1 MKKPFV
7 YLHYRNTRYGNSH
20 YDKKTVGMRFFDRET
35 EFDKLREIEDLSR
48 EVAQFTI
55 ITGRRRIGKTEMV
68 KKFYEH
74 KPMLYF
80 FVARKAEADL
90 CDIFIDEIR
99 TKLNIPMMEAGGT
112 SFATVF
118 KFIMELSL
126 TRHITLFIDEFQDFY
141 RVNPSIYSDMQNIWD
156 SYKNRAHINLI
167 VAGSVNTLMN
177 KIFKDKKQPLFG
189 RQTDTIHVRPF
200 KPSVLK
206 AIMFEYCPG
215 YKKSDL
221 LALYTLTGGVAKY
234 VELFIDKKKFTEK
247 RMLDMFFEQDS
258 YFLSEGKN
266 MLVDEFG
273 KDYGIYFSILTLIAQ
288 GRNTRSELENALNI
302 KELSGYLKNLSEEY
316 GLISKM
322 QPIYEKSSN
331 KNVHYTI
338 NDQFLK
344 FWFRFVYKYTH
355 IIEAGGNERLKAL
368 VERDFT
374 TVSGKSLESYF
385 HEVLKESGKYTRLG
399 YWHDR
404 KGENEIDIIAEDEI
418 DDKIEFIEVKRQAKN
433 FDENILKAK
442 SELFLKAVGT
452 FNGYE
457 IIYRGLSI
465 EDM

>member
-1 MKKPFV
+1 
-7 YLHYRNTRYGNSH
+7 
-20 YDKKTVGMRFFDRET
+20 MRFFDRET
-35 EFDKLREIEDLSR
+35 EFEKLREIEDLSH

-68 KKFYEH
+68 KKFYENRT
-74 KPMLYF
+74 MLYF

-90 CDIFIDEIR
+90 CDIFIEEIR
-99 TKLNIPMMEAGGT
+99 TKLHIPIMDSKGM
-112 SFATVF
+112 SFATIF
-118 KFIMELSL
+118 KFIMELSQNQ
-126 TRHITLFIDEFQDFY
+126 HITLFIDEFQDFY
-141 RVNPSIYSDMQNIWD
+141 RVNPSIYSDMQNNWD
-156 SYKNRAHINLI
+156 NYKNKAHINLI

-177 KIFKDKKQPLFG
+177 KIFKNKKEPLFG
-189 RQTDTIHVRPF
+189 RQTSTMHIRPF

-206 AIMFEYCPG
+206 EIMAEYYPN

-221 LALYTLTGGVAKY
+221 LAIYTLTGGVAKY
-234 VELFIDKKKFTEK
+234 VELLIDRKKFTEK
-247 RMLDMFFEQDS
+247 KMLDMFFERDS
-258 YFLSEGKN
+258 YFLPEGKN

-288 GRNTRSELENALNI
+288 GRNTRSELEQTLNI

-322 QPIYEKSSN
+322 QPIYEKSTN

-338 NDQFLK
+338 DDQFLK

-355 IIEAGGNERLKAL
+355 IIEAGGNEKLRTIA
-368 VERDFT
+368 ERDFT
-374 TVSGKSLESYF
+374 TVSGKSLEHYF
-385 HEVLKESGKYTRLG
+385 NEVLKETGNYTRLG

-404 KGENEIDIIAEDEI
+404 KGENEIDIIAEDEV
-418 DDKIEFIEVKRQAKN
+418 DNKIEFIEVKRQAKN
-433 FDENILKAK
+433 FDEEILRGKVE
-442 SELFLKAVGT
+442 SFMNTVGS

>member
-1 MKKPFV
+1 
-7 YLHYRNTRYGNSH
+7 
-20 YDKKTVGMRFFDRET
+20 MRFFDRET
-35 EFDKLREIEDLSR
+35 EFNKLSEIETLSH

-68 KKFYEH
+68 KKFYENRT
-74 KPMLYF
+74 MLYF

-99 TKLNIPMMEAGGT
+99 TKLNVPMIEGKGT
-112 SFATVF
+112 SFASIF
-118 KFIMELSL
+118 KFIMELSQ
-126 TRHITLFIDEFQDFY
+126 TQHINLFIDEFQDFY

-156 SYKNRAHINLI
+156 SYKNKARINLI

-189 RQTDTIHVRPF
+189 RQTDTMHIRPF
-200 KPSVLK
+200 RPSVLK
-206 AIMFEYCPG
+206 EIMSEYCPS

-234 VELFIDKKKFTEK
+234 VELFIDRKKFTEEK
-247 RMLDMFFEQDS
+247 MLDMFFEQDS

-316 GLISKM
+316 GLISKL
-322 QPIYEKSSN
+322 QPIYEKSAN
-331 KNVHYTI
+331 KNVHYAI
-338 NDQFLK
+338 NDQFLR

-355 IIEAGGNERLKAL
+355 IIEAGGNERLKTIA
-368 VERDFT
+368 ERDFT

-385 HEVLKESGKYTRLG
+385 HEMLKETGLYTRLG

-404 KGENEIDIIAEDEI
+404 KGENEIDIIAEDEV
-418 DDKIEFIEVKRQAKN
+418 DYKIEFIEVKRQEKN
-433 FDENILKAK
+433 FDKEVLEAKAESFMK
-442 SELFLKAVGT
+442 TVGA
-452 FNGYE
+452 FKGYE
-457 IIYRGLSI
+457 LIYRGLSI

>member
-1 MKKPFV
+1 
-7 YLHYRNTRYGNSH
+7 
-20 YDKKTVGMRFFDRET
+20 MRFFDRET
-35 EFDKLREIEDLSR
+35 EFEKLREIEDLSH

-68 KKFYEH
+68 KKFYENRT
-74 KPMLYF
+74 MLYF

-90 CDIFIDEIR
+90 CDIFIEEIR
-99 TKLNIPMMEAGGT
+99 TKLHIPIMDSKGM
-112 SFATVF
+112 SFATIF
-118 KFIMELSL
+118 KFIMELSQNQ
-126 TRHITLFIDEFQDFY
+126 HITLFIDEFQDFY

-156 SYKNRAHINLI
+156 NYKNKAHINLI

-177 KIFKDKKQPLFG
+177 KIFKNKKEPLFG
-189 RQTDTIHVRPF
+189 RQTSTMHIRPF

-206 AIMFEYCPG
+206 EIMAEYYPN

-221 LALYTLTGGVAKY
+221 LAIYTLTGGVAKY
-234 VELFIDKKKFTEK
+234 VELLIDRKKFTEK
-247 RMLDMFFEQDS
+247 KMLDMFFERDS
-258 YFLSEGKN
+258 YFLPEGKN

-288 GRNTRSELENALNI
+288 GRNTRSELEQTLNI

-322 QPIYEKSSN
+322 QPIYEKSTN

-338 NDQFLK
+338 DDQFLK

-355 IIEAGGNERLKAL
+355 IIEAGGNEKLKTIA
-368 VERDFT
+368 ERDFT
-374 TVSGKSLESYF
+374 TISGKSLEHYF
-385 HEVLKESGKYTRLG
+385 NEVLKETGNYTRLG

-404 KGENEIDIIAEDEI
+404 KGENEIDIIAEDEV
-418 DDKIEFIEVKRQAKN
+418 DNKIEFIEVKRQAKN
-433 FDENILKAK
+433 FDEEILRGKVE
-442 SELFLKAVGT
+442 SFMNTVGS

>member
-1 MKKPFV
+1 MNITIK
-7 YLHYRNTRYGNSH
+7 LI
-20 YDKKTVGMRFFDRET
+20 DMRFFDRET
-35 EFDKLREIEDLSR
+35 EFEKLGEIEELSH

-68 KKFYEH
+68 KKFYEN
-74 KPMLYF
+74 KTMLYF

-90 CDIFIDEIR
+90 CDIFIDEVR
-99 TKLNIPMMEAGGT
+99 DKLNVPMMDAKGM
-112 SFATVF
+112 SFAAVF
-118 KFIMELSL
+118 KFIMELSQ
-126 TRHITLFIDEFQDFY
+126 TQHITLFIDEFQDFY

-156 SYKNRAHINLI
+156 SYKNKAHINLI

-177 KIFKDKKQPLFG
+177 KIFKNKKEPLFG
-189 RQTDTIHVRPF
+189 RQTNTIHVRPF
-200 KPSVLK
+200 RPSVMK
-206 AIMFEYCPG
+206 EIMATYCPD

-234 VELFIDKKKFTEK
+234 VELFIDRKKFTERK
-247 RMLDMFFEQDS
+247 MLDMFFERDS
-258 YFLSEGKN
+258 YFLPEGKN

-288 GRNTRSELENALNI
+288 GRNTRSEMETALNI
-302 KELSGYLKNLSEEY
+302 KELSGYLKNLTEEY

-322 QPIYEKSSN
+322 QPIYEKSTN

-338 NDQFLK
+338 DDQFLK

-355 IIEAGGNERLKAL
+355 IIEAGGNERLRTIA
-368 VERDFT
+368 ERDFT
-374 TVSGKSLESYF
+374 TVSGKSLEHYF
-385 HEVLKESGKYTRLG
+385 HEVLKESGRYTRLG
-399 YWHDR
+399 YWHGR
-404 KGENEIDIIAEDEI
+404 KGENEIDIIAEDEV
-418 DDKIEFIEVKRQAKN
+418 DNKMEFIEVKRQSKN
-433 FDENILKAK
+433 FDEEVLTGK
-442 SELFLKAVGT
+442 SESSMKAVGS

>member
-1 MKKPFV
+1 
-7 YLHYRNTRYGNSH
+7 
-20 YDKKTVGMRFFDRET
+20 MRFFDREQ
-35 EFDKLREIEDLSR
+35 EFEKLREIEELSH
-48 EVAQFTI
+48 ETAQFTI

-68 KKFYEH
+68 KRYFGERIV
-74 KPMLYF
+74 LYF

-90 CDIFIDEIR
+90 CDIYIDDMR
-99 TKLNIPMMEAGGT
+99 TKLNIPLLDSKGM
-112 SFATVF
+112 SFAAIF
-118 KFIMELSL
+118 RFIMELSI
-126 TRHITLFIDEFQDFY
+126 TQHINLFIDEFQDFY

-156 SYKNRAHINLI
+156 SYKNKAHINLI
-167 VAGSVNTLMN
+167 VAGSVNILMN

-189 RQTDTIHVRPF
+189 RQTETMHVRPF

-206 AIMFEYCPG
+206 EIMSEYCPS

-234 VELFIDKKKFTEK
+234 VELFIDRKKFTEK
-247 RMLDMFFEQDS
+247 KMLDMFFERDS

-288 GRNTRSELENALNI
+288 GKNTRNELENALNI

-331 KNVHYTI
+331 KNVHYAI

-344 FWFRFVYKYTH
+344 FWFRFIYKYTH
-355 IIEAGGNERLKAL
+355 IIEAGGNDRLRTI
-368 VERDFT
+368 VERDFST
-374 TVSGKSLESYF
+374 FSGKSLESYF
-385 HEVLKESGKYTRLG
+385 LEVMKDSGEYTRLG

-404 KGENEIDIIAEDEI
+404 KGENEIDIVAEDELEN
-418 DDKIEFIEVKRQAKN
+418 KIEFIEVKRQEKN
-433 FDENILKAK
+433 FDEAVLRAK
-442 SELFLKAVGT
+442 SELFFNAVGA
-452 FNGYE
+452 FKGYDV
-457 IIYRGLSI
+457 IYRGLSI
-465 EDM
+465 DDM

>member
-1 MKKPFV
+1 MYICSIV
-7 YLHYRNTRYGNSH
+7 TAV
-20 YDKKTVGMRFFDRET
+20 TVMSITIKLIDMRFFDRET
-35 EFDKLREIEDLSR
+35 EFEKLREIEDLSH
-48 EVAQFTI
+48 EIAQFTI

-68 KKFYEH
+68 KKFYEN
-74 KPMLYF
+74 KTMLYF

-99 TKLNIPMMEAGGT
+99 VKLNIPMLNTKGM
-112 SFATVF
+112 SFAAVF
-118 KFIMELSL
+118 KYIMELSL
-126 TRHITLFIDEFQDFY
+126 TQHITLFIDEFQDFY

-156 SYKNRAHINLI
+156 SYKNKAHINLI

-177 KIFKDKKQPLFG
+177 KIFKNKKEPLFG

-200 KPSVLK
+200 RPSVLK
-206 AIMFEYCPG
+206 EIMSEYCPD

-234 VELFIDKKKFTEK
+234 VELFIDRKKFTERK
-247 RMLDMFFEQDS
+247 MLDMFFERDS
-258 YFLSEGKN
+258 YFLPEGKN

-288 GRNTRSELENALNI
+288 GRNTRSDMESALNI
-302 KELSGYLKNLSEEY
+302 KELSGYLKNLTEEY
-316 GLISKM
+316 GLINKM
-322 QPIYEKSSN
+322 QPIYEKSTN

-338 NDQFLK
+338 DDQFLR

-355 IIEAGGNERLKAL
+355 IIEAGGNEKLRTIA
-368 VERDFT
+368 ERDFT

-385 HEVLKESGKYTRLG
+385 YEMLKETGNYTRLG

-404 KGENEIDIIAEDEI
+404 KGENEIDIIAEDEVEN
-418 DDKIEFIEVKRQAKN
+418 KIEFIEVKRQSKN
-433 FDENILKAK
+433 FDEDILKTK
-442 SELFLKAVGT
+442 SEAFIKTVGS
-452 FNGYE
+452 FKGYE
-457 IIYRGLSI
+457 IELKGLSM

>member
-1 MKKPFV
+1 
-7 YLHYRNTRYGNSH
+7 
-20 YDKKTVGMRFFDRET
+20 MRFFDRET
-35 EFDKLREIEDLSR
+35 EFEKLREIEDLSH

-68 KKFYEH
+68 KKFYENRT
-74 KPMLYF
+74 MLYF

-90 CDIFIDEIR
+90 CDIFIEEIR
-99 TKLNIPMMEAGGT
+99 TKLHIPIMDSKGM
-112 SFATVF
+112 SFATIF
-118 KFIMELSL
+118 KFIMELSQNQ
-126 TRHITLFIDEFQDFY
+126 HITLFIDEFQDFY

-156 SYKNRAHINLI
+156 NYKNKAHINLI

-177 KIFKDKKQPLFG
+177 KIFKNKKEPLFG
-189 RQTDTIHVRPF
+189 RQTSTMHIRPF

-206 AIMFEYCPG
+206 EIMAEYYPN

-221 LALYTLTGGVAKY
+221 LAIYTLTGGVAKY
-234 VELFIDKKKFTEK
+234 VELLIDRKKFTEK
-247 RMLDMFFEQDS
+247 KMLDMFFERDS
-258 YFLSEGKN
+258 YFLPEGKN

-288 GRNTRSELENALNI
+288 GRNTRSELEQTLNI

-322 QPIYEKSSN
+322 QPIYEKSTN

-338 NDQFLK
+338 DDQFLK

-355 IIEAGGNERLKAL
+355 IIEAGGNEKLKTIA
-368 VERDFT
+368 ERDFT
-374 TVSGKSLESYF
+374 TVSGKSLEHYF
-385 HEVLKESGKYTRLG
+385 NEVLKETSNYTRLG

-404 KGENEIDIIAEDEI
+404 KGENEIDIIAEDEV
-418 DDKIEFIEVKRQAKN
+418 DNKIEFIEVKRQAKN
-433 FDENILKAK
+433 FDEEILRGKVE
-442 SELFLKAVGT
+442 SFMNTVGS

>member
-1 MKKPFV
+1 
-7 YLHYRNTRYGNSH
+7 
-20 YDKKTVGMRFFDRET
+20 MRFFDRET
-35 EFDKLREIEDLSR
+35 EFEKLREIEGLSH

-68 KKFYEH
+68 KKFYENRT
-74 KPMLYF
+74 MLYF

-90 CDIFIDEIR
+90 CDIFIEEIR
-99 TKLNIPMMEAGGT
+99 TKLHIPIMDSKGM
-112 SFATVF
+112 SFATIF
-118 KFIMELSL
+118 KFIMELSQNQ
-126 TRHITLFIDEFQDFY
+126 HITLFIDEFQDFY
-141 RVNPSIYSDMQNIWD
+141 RVKPSIYSDMQNIWD
-156 SYKNRAHINLI
+156 NYKNKAHINLI

-177 KIFKDKKQPLFG
+177 KIFKNKKEPLFG
-189 RQTDTIHVRPF
+189 RQTSTMHIRPF

-206 AIMFEYCPG
+206 EIMAEYYPN

-221 LALYTLTGGVAKY
+221 LAIYTLTGGVAKY
-234 VELFIDKKKFTEK
+234 VELLIDRKKFTEK
-247 RMLDMFFEQDS
+247 KMLDMFFERDS
-258 YFLSEGKN
+258 YFLPEGKN

-288 GRNTRSELENALNI
+288 GRNTRSELEQTLNI

-322 QPIYEKSSN
+322 QPIYEKSTN

-338 NDQFLK
+338 DDQFLK

-355 IIEAGGNERLKAL
+355 IIEAGGNEKLRTIA
-368 VERDFT
+368 ERDFT
-374 TVSGKSLESYF
+374 TVSGKSLEHYF
-385 HEVLKESGKYTRLG
+385 NEVLKETGNYTRLG

-404 KGENEIDIIAEDEI
+404 KGENEIDIIAEDEV
-418 DDKIEFIEVKRQAKN
+418 DNKIEFIEVKRQAKN
-433 FDENILKAK
+433 FDEEILRGKVE
-442 SELFLKAVGT
+442 SFMNTVGS

>member
-1 MKKPFV
+1 
-7 YLHYRNTRYGNSH
+7 
-20 YDKKTVGMRFFDRET
+20 MRFFDREI
-35 EFDKLREIEDLSR
+35 EFDKLREIENLSR

-68 KKFYEH
+68 KKFYEN
-74 KPMLYF
+74 KSMLYF

-99 TKLNIPMMEAGGT
+99 TKLNIPMLESKGM
-112 SFATVF
+112 SFAAIF

-126 TRHITLFIDEFQDFY
+126 TQRVTLFIDEFQDFY

-156 SYKNRAHINLI
+156 SYKNKSHINLI

-200 KPSVLK
+200 RPSVLK
-206 AIMFEYCPG
+206 EIMSEYCPG

-247 RMLDMFFEQDS
+247 KMLDMFFEQDS

-288 GRNTRSELENALNI
+288 GRNTRSELEQALNI

-322 QPIYEKSSN
+322 QPIYEKSFN
-331 KNVHYTI
+331 RNVHYTI

-355 IIEAGGNERLKAL
+355 IIEAGSNERLKTL

-385 HEVLKESGKYTRLG
+385 NEVLRESGRYTRLG

-418 DDKIEFIEVKRQAKN
+418 DSKIEFIEVKRQSKN
-433 FDENILKAK
+433 FDETLLKDKA
-442 SELFLKAVGT
+442 EAFMKAVGS
-452 FNGYE
+452 FKGYE

>member
-1 MKKPFV
+1 
-7 YLHYRNTRYGNSH
+7 
-20 YDKKTVGMRFFDRET
+20 MRFFDRET
-35 EFDKLREIEDLSR
+35 EFEKLREIEGLSH

-68 KKFYEH
+68 KKFYENRT
-74 KPMLYF
+74 MLYF

-90 CDIFIDEIR
+90 CDIFIEEIR
-99 TKLNIPMMEAGGT
+99 TKLHIPIMDSKGM
-112 SFATVF
+112 SFATIF
-118 KFIMELSL
+118 KFIMELSQNQ
-126 TRHITLFIDEFQDFY
+126 HITLFIDEFQDFY

-156 SYKNRAHINLI
+156 NYKNKAHINLI

-177 KIFKDKKQPLFG
+177 KIFKNKKEPLFG
-189 RQTDTIHVRPF
+189 RQTSTMHIRPF

-206 AIMFEYCPG
+206 EIMAEYYPN

-221 LALYTLTGGVAKY
+221 LAIYTLTGGVAKY
-234 VELFIDKKKFTEK
+234 VELLIDRKKFTEK
-247 RMLDMFFEQDS
+247 KMLDMFFERDS
-258 YFLSEGKN
+258 YFLPEGKN

-288 GRNTRSELENALNI
+288 GRNTRSELEQTLNI

-322 QPIYEKSSN
+322 QPIYEKSTN

-338 NDQFLK
+338 DDQFLK

-355 IIEAGGNERLKAL
+355 IIEAGGNEKLRTIAK
-368 VERDFT
+368 RDFT
-374 TVSGKSLESYF
+374 TVSGKSLEHYF
-385 HEVLKESGKYTRLG
+385 NEVLKETGNYTRLG

-404 KGENEIDIIAEDEI
+404 KGENEIDIIAEDEV
-418 DDKIEFIEVKRQAKN
+418 DNKIEFIEVKRQAKN
-433 FDENILKAK
+433 FDEEILRGKVE
-442 SELFLKAVGT
+442 SFMNTVGS

>member
-1 MKKPFV
+1 
-7 YLHYRNTRYGNSH
+7 
-20 YDKKTVGMRFFDRET
+20 MRFFDRET
-35 EFDKLREIEDLSR
+35 EFERLREIEDLSH

-68 KKFYEH
+68 KTFYQNATI
-74 KPMLYF
+74 LYF
-80 FVARKAEADL
+80 FIARKAETDL
-90 CDIFIDEIR
+90 CEIFIDEIR
-99 TKLNIPMMEAGGT
+99 TKLDIPMIESKGM
-112 SFATVF
+112 SFAAIF
-118 KFIMELSL
+118 KFIMELSQ
-126 TRHITLFIDEFQDFY
+126 TQHITLFIDEFQDFF

-156 SYKNRAHINLI
+156 SYKNNAHINLI

-200 KPSVLK
+200 RPSVLK
-206 AIMFEYCPG
+206 EIMSEYCPA

-247 RMLDMFFEQDS
+247 KMLDMFFEQDS

-288 GRNTRSELENALNI
+288 GRNTRSELEGALNI

-316 GLISKM
+316 GLIRKM

-338 NDQFLK
+338 DDQFLK

-355 IIEAGGNERLKAL
+355 IIEAGGNEKLKTLA
-368 VERDFT
+368 ERDFAT
-374 TVSGKSLESYF
+374 ISGKSLESYF
-385 HEVLKESGKYTRLG
+385 NEVLKESGKYTSLG

-418 DDKIEFIEVKRQAKN
+418 DNKIDFFEVKRQAKN
-433 FDENILKAK
+433 FDEKVLKAK
-442 SELFLKAVGT
+442 SELFFKAIGS
-452 FNGYE
+452 FKGYA
-457 IIYRGLSI
+457 ITYGGLSMD
-465 EDM
+465 DM

>member
-1 MKKPFV
+1 
-7 YLHYRNTRYGNSH
+7 
-20 YDKKTVGMRFFDRET
+20 MRFFDRET
-35 EFDKLREIEDLSR
+35 EFEKLREIEDLSH

-68 KKFYEH
+68 KKFYENRT
-74 KPMLYF
+74 MLYF

-90 CDIFIDEIR
+90 CDIFIEEIR
-99 TKLNIPMMEAGGT
+99 TKLHIPIMDSKGM
-112 SFATVF
+112 SFATIF
-118 KFIMELSL
+118 KFIMELSQNQ
-126 TRHITLFIDEFQDFY
+126 HITLFIDEFQDFY

-156 SYKNRAHINLI
+156 NYKNKAHINLI

-177 KIFKDKKQPLFG
+177 KIFKNKKEPLFG
-189 RQTDTIHVRPF
+189 RQTSTMHIRPF

-206 AIMFEYCPG
+206 EIMAEYYPN

-221 LALYTLTGGVAKY
+221 LAIYTLTGGVAKY
-234 VELFIDKKKFTEK
+234 VELLIDRKKFTEK
-247 RMLDMFFEQDS
+247 KMLDMFFERDS
-258 YFLSEGKN
+258 YFLPEGKN

-288 GRNTRSELENALNI
+288 GRNTRSELEQTLNI

-322 QPIYEKSSN
+322 QPIYEKSTN

-338 NDQFLK
+338 DDQFLK

-355 IIEAGGNERLKAL
+355 IIEAGGNEKLRTIA
-368 VERDFT
+368 ERDFT
-374 TVSGKSLESYF
+374 TVSGKSLEHYF
-385 HEVLKESGKYTRLG
+385 NEVLKETGNYTRLG

-404 KGENEIDIIAEDEI
+404 KGENEIDIIAEDEV
-418 DDKIEFIEVKRQAKN
+418 DNKIEFIEVKRQAKN
-433 FDENILKAK
+433 FDEEILRGKVE
-442 SELFLKAVGT
+442 SFMNTVGS
-452 FNGYE
+452 FNDYE
-457 IIYRGLSI
+457 IIYRGFSI

>member
-1 MKKPFV
+1 
-7 YLHYRNTRYGNSH
+7 
-20 YDKKTVGMRFFDRET
+20 MRFFDRET
-35 EFDKLREIEDLSR
+35 EFEKLREIEDLSH

-68 KKFYEH
+68 KKFYENRT
-74 KPMLYF
+74 MLYF

-90 CDIFIDEIR
+90 CDIFIEEIR
-99 TKLNIPMMEAGGT
+99 TKLHIPIMDSKGM
-112 SFATVF
+112 SFATIF
-118 KFIMELSL
+118 KFIMELSQNQ
-126 TRHITLFIDEFQDFY
+126 HITLFIDEFQDFY

-156 SYKNRAHINLI
+156 NYKNKAHINLI

-177 KIFKDKKQPLFG
+177 KIFKNKKEPLFG
-189 RQTDTIHVRPF
+189 RQTSTMHIRPF

-206 AIMFEYCPG
+206 EIMAEYYPN

-221 LALYTLTGGVAKY
+221 LAIYTLTGGVAKY
-234 VELFIDKKKFTEK
+234 VELLIDRKKFTEK
-247 RMLDMFFEQDS
+247 KMLDMFFERDS
-258 YFLSEGKN
+258 YFLPEGKN

-288 GRNTRSELENALNI
+288 GRNTRSELEQTLNI

-322 QPIYEKSSN
+322 QPIYEKSTN

-338 NDQFLK
+338 DDQFLK

-355 IIEAGGNERLKAL
+355 IIEAGGNEKLKTIA
-368 VERDFT
+368 ERDFT
-374 TVSGKSLESYF
+374 TISGKSLEHYF
-385 HEVLKESGKYTRLG
+385 NEVLKETGNYTRLG

-404 KGENEIDIIAEDEI
+404 KGENEIDIIAEDEV
-418 DDKIEFIEVKRQAKN
+418 DNKIEFIEVKRQAKN
-433 FDENILKAK
+433 FDEEILRGKVE
-442 SELFLKAVGT
+442 SFMNAVGS

>member
-1 MKKPFV
+1 MSITIR
-7 YLHYRNTRYGNSH
+7 LI
-20 YDKKTVGMRFFDRET
+20 DMRFFDRET

-68 KKFYEH
+68 KKFYEN
-74 KPMLYF
+74 KFMLYF

-90 CDIFIDEIR
+90 CDIFIEEIR
-99 TKLNIPMMEAGGT
+99 AKLNVPMIEGKGT
-112 SFATVF
+112 SFASIF

-126 TRHITLFIDEFQDFY
+126 TQHITLFIDEFQDFY

-156 SYKNRAHINLI
+156 SYKNKSHINLI

-189 RQTDTIHVRPF
+189 RQTDTIHIRPF
-200 KPSVLK
+200 RPSVLK
-206 AIMFEYCPG
+206 EIMLEYCPV

-221 LALYTLTGGVAKY
+221 LALYALTGGVAKY
-234 VELFIDKKKFTEK
+234 VELFIDKKKFTGK
-247 RMLDMFFEQDS
+247 KMLDMFFEQDS
-258 YFLSEGKN
+258 YFLTEGKN

-273 KDYGIYFSILTLIAQ
+273 RDYGIYFSILTLIAQ
-288 GRNTRSELENALNI
+288 GRNTRSELEDALNV

-344 FWFRFVYKYTH
+344 FWFRFVYKYSH
-355 IIEAGGNERLKAL
+355 IIEAGGNERLRTI

-374 TVSGKSLESYF
+374 TFSGKSLESYF
-385 HEVLKESGKYTRLG
+385 NEVLKESGRYTRLG

-404 KGENEIDIIAEDEI
+404 KGENKIDIIAEDEI
-418 DDKIEFIEVKRQAKN
+418 DEKIEFIEVKQQVKN
-433 FDENILKAK
+433 FDEKVLKAK
-442 SELFLKAVGT
+442 SELFFKAVGT
-452 FNGYE
+452 FKGYE
-457 IIYRGLSI
+457 ITYKGLSI
-465 EDM
+465 DNM